1 MALMDKHMRLTILLL
16 ASFLI
21 SCEAKITDINGEN
34 ELHKLS
40 KQNQFYAEEREPCS
54 NYSEERIPLFG
65 DLHVHTSLSFDA
77 AANTISASPTDAH
90 EFAKGKPIPFW
101 PLDENGTPVGNYA
114 LEQPLD
120 FIAVTDHGEFLGE
133 RRLCREIGSPS
144 YDTHFCEAT
153 RVSER
158 QSMMMFGQ
166 VITTESPKRITE
178 VCGDEGNMC
187 REFALAPWE
196 IIQKAAEEAYD
207 RSSNCNFTAFVAYE
221 YTGTPGTSNYHR
233 NVIFRNKNVP
243 TLPVSYIE
251 APFDSLLWDKLDEAC
266 TLENNCEYLTIPH
279 NTNLSNG
286 RMAPYM
292 RIGKD
297 LESRRNYGKTRQ
309 KKEPIVEIFQHK
321 GNSECING
329 LASILAPPDELC
341 NFEAIKSIG
350 KPKTYQR
357 FVSAPGSANLV
368 LGETTELIEECKG
381 DFGDYGMIGAGCVH
395 PTDFHR
401 SGLLIGLKEQSE
413 TGINP
418 VKLGAIGSTD
428 THTASPGAAVESDW
442 RGHVTLEST
451 PQERLKPGLL
461 TSGIDGNPGGL
472 AGVWARE
479 NSRDAIFSAM
489 QRREVFGT
497 SGTRIVP
504 RFFAGWDFPK
514 TICSS
519 GNLAEIG
526 YANGVPMGSDLPA
539 STSVNNNPLFLA
551 AASRD
556 INSADLEEIQLI
568 KGWIDKEGRMQNKI
582 LTIIKNS
589 KGTNSLCGLYSDE
602 TFDQNE
608 LSYYYLR
615 VLEAPTKRWS
625 QYDCEKLP
633 QDERPE
639 ICSDDSYPSSIQEMA
654 WTSPIWFTPRQSNHA
669 K

>member
-1 MALMDKHMRLTILLL
+1 MRLIILLL

-21 SCEAKITDINGEN
+21 SCEAKITDITGEN
-34 ELHKLS
+34 ELRKLS
-40 KQNQFYAEEREPCS
+40 NQNQFYTEEREPCS

-77 AANTISASPTDAH
+77 AANTIGASPTDAH
-90 EFAKGKPIPFW
+90 QFAKGKPISFW
-101 PLDENGTPVGNYA
+101 PLDENGNPVGKYA
-114 LEQPLD
+114 LDQPLD
-120 FIAVTDHGEFLGE
+120 FLAVTDHGEFLGE
-133 RRLCREIGSPS
+133 RRLCRETGSPS

-243 TLPVSYIE
+243 ALPVSYIE

-266 TLENNCEYLTIPH
+266 GLENDCEYLTIPH

-292 RIGKD
+292 RTDRD

-309 KKEPIVEIFQHK
+309 KREPIVEIFQHK

-329 LASILAPPDELC
+329 LGSVLAPPDELC

-381 DFGDYGMIGAGCVH
+381 DFGEYGMIGAGCVH

-451 PQERLKPGLL
+451 PQERLRPGLL

-489 QRREVFGT
+489 LQREVFGT
-497 SGTRIVP
+497 SGTRIIP
-504 RFFAGWDFPK
+504 RFFAGWDYPE

-519 GNLAEIG
+519 ADLAKIG
-526 YANGVPMGSDLPA
+526 YANGVPMGSDLPTA
-539 STSVNNNPLFLA
+539 NAANKNPVFVA
-551 AASRD
+551 AASQD
-556 INSADLEEIQLI
+556 INSAPLVEIQLI
-568 KGWIDKEGRMQNKI
+568 KGWIDKEGSMRNKI
-582 LTIIKNS
+582 LSVIKEP
-589 KGTNSLCGLYSDE
+589 KGTNSLCGLYSDD
-602 TFDQNE
+602 TFNEKE

-615 VLEAPTKRWS
+615 VLEAPTQRWS
-625 QYDCEKLP
+625 QYDCKKLP
-633 QDERPE
+633 QDARPA
-639 ICSDDSYPSSIQEMA
+639 ICSDESYPSTVQEMA
-654 WTSPIWFTPRQSNHA
+654 WTSPIWFTPRHSN
-669 K
+669 

>member
-1 MALMDKHMRLTILLL
+1 MRLIPFLL

-21 SCEAKITDINGEN
+21 SCETKMTDTTDRN

-40 KQNQFYAEEREPCS
+40 KQNESYAEEREPCS

-77 AANTISASPTDAH
+77 AANTIGASPTDAH
-90 EFAKGKPIPFW
+90 QFAKGKPISFW
-101 PLDENGTPVGNYA
+101 PLDENGTPVGKYA
-114 LEQPLD
+114 LDQPLD

-133 RRLCREIGSPS
+133 RRLCRETGSPS

-178 VCGDEGNMC
+178 VCGDDGNMC

-266 TLENNCEYLTIPH
+266 ALEKNCEYLTIPH

-292 RIGKD
+292 RIDKD

-309 KKEPIVEIFQHK
+309 KREPIVEIFQHK

-329 LASILAPPDELC
+329 LSSVLAPPDELC

-381 DFGDYGMIGAGCVH
+381 DFGEYGMIGAGCVH

-497 SGTRIVP
+497 SGTRIIP
-504 RFFAGWDFPK
+504 RFFAGWDYPE

-519 GNLAEIG
+519 ADLSKIG
-526 YANGVPMGSDLPA
+526 YANGVPMGSDLPTA
-539 STSVNNNPLFLA
+539 TTSNINPVFVA
-551 AASRD
+551 AASQD
-556 INSADLEEIQLI
+556 INSAPLVEIQLI
-568 KGWIDKEGRMQNKI
+568 KGWIDKEGNMRNKI
-582 LTIIKNS
+582 LSIIKEP
-589 KGTNSLCGLYSDE
+589 KGTNSLCGVYSDN
-602 TFDQNE
+602 TFNKHE

-615 VLEAPTKRWS
+615 ILEAPTKRWS

-633 QDERPE
+633 QDARPE
-639 ICSDDSYPSSIQEMA
+639 ICSDDRYPSSVQEMA
-654 WTSPIWFTPRQSNHA
+654 WTSPIWFTPRQSN
-669 K
+669 

>member
-21 SCEAKITDINGEN
+21 SCEAKITEVNGEN

-101 PLDENGTPVGNYA
+101 PLDENGTPVGKYA

-196 IIQKAAEEAYD
+196 IIQKAADEAYD

-266 TLENNCEYLTIPH
+266 ALENNCEYLTIPH

-309 KKEPIVEIFQHK
+309 KREPIVEIFQHK

-428 THTASPGAAVESDW
+428 THTASPGAAVESNW

-589 KGTNSLCGLYSDE
+589 KGTTSLCGLYSDE

>member
-1 MALMDKHMRLTILLL
+1 MADT
-16 ASFLI
+16 
-21 SCEAKITDINGEN
+21 TDRN

-40 KQNQFYAEEREPCS
+40 KQNEFYAEEREPCS
-54 NYSEERIPLFG
+54 NYSEDRIPLFG

-77 AANTISASPTDAH
+77 AANTIGASPKDAH
-90 EFAKGKPIPFW
+90 QFAKGKPISFW
-101 PLDENGTPVGNYA
+101 PLDENGTPVGKYA
-114 LEQPLD
+114 LDQPLD

-133 RRLCREIGSPS
+133 RRLCRETGSPS

-266 TLENNCEYLTIPH
+266 ALENNCEYLTIPH

-292 RIGKD
+292 RTDRD

-309 KKEPIVEIFQHK
+309 KREPIVEIFQHK

-329 LASILAPPDELC
+329 LSSVLAPPDELC
-341 NFEAIKSIG
+341 NFEAIKNIG

-381 DFGDYGMIGAGCVH
+381 DFGEYGMIGAGCVH

-401 SGLLIGLKEQSE
+401 SGLLVGLKEQSE

-489 QRREVFGT
+489 LQREVFGT
-497 SGTRIVP
+497 SGTRIIP
-504 RFFAGWDFPK
+504 RFFAGWDYPE

-519 GNLAEIG
+519 ADLAKIG
-526 YANGVPMGSDLPA
+526 YANGVPMGSDLPTA
-539 STSVNNNPLFLA
+539 TAANKNPVFVA
-551 AASRD
+551 AASQD
-556 INSADLEEIQLI
+556 INSAPLVEIQLI
-568 KGWIDKEGRMQNKI
+568 KGWIDKEGSMRNKI
-582 LTIIKNS
+582 LSVIKEP
-589 KGTNSLCGLYSDE
+589 KGTNSLCGLYSDD
-602 TFDQNE
+602 TFNEKE

-615 VLEAPTKRWS
+615 VLEAPTQRWS
-625 QYDCEKLP
+625 QYDCKKLP
-633 QDERPE
+633 QDARPA
-639 ICSDDSYPSSIQEMA
+639 ICSDESYPSTVQEMA
-654 WTSPIWFTPRQSNHA
+654 WTSPIWFTPRHSN
-669 K
+669 